1 MTPVRVIS
9 RLARGGGGG
18 GGEGGGGRELLKVKK
33 MTVIIRQSRLCG
45 PQCCKN
51 DVVP

>member
-9 RLARGGGGG
+9 RLAREGRG

-33 MTVIIRQSRLCG
+33 MTIVIRQSRLCG